1 LSIGCN
7 GLGTPGE
14 ELAVKSS
21 TVSKVPP
28 VWSNVEELVS
38 KCCCCESS
46 CMAEA
51 AMAVTG
57 VVMVDE
63 GVQVEYLAVGEVDLL
78 AMLAKSLDRRY

>member
-1 LSIGCN
+1 
-7 GLGTPGE
+7 
-14 ELAVKSS
+14 
-21 TVSKVPP
+21 
-28 VWSNVEELVS
+28 
-38 KCCCCESS
+38 
-46 CMAEA
+46 MAEA